1 MRYWFSR
8 SLLVFS
14 DSESRTGEETL
25 GRTLGSCAP
34 RVHVLYWLRGRH
46 LCNFRPHVWNETD
59 WTWALPERSR
69 NVWKPAAL
77 LGPASW
83 FSLSSSLCLPCI
95 FPLLQERLFSEV
107 PLPSLAQR
115 GWDTWVR
122 NIPKKKE
129 RKLGKRKKSKVI
141 KILGLCSDI
150 RYLQFHSHFSEKYT
164 SQLREAWIQ
173 GFTSVAQGFQRLRVG
188 VLSFPL
194 GINVALTSSELSGKD
209 PRRRNLP
216 WPRGY
221 LLSKRN
227 RVLL

>member
-1 MRYWFSR
+1 MSPA
-8 SLLVFS
+8 
-14 DSESRTGEETL
+14 GEEQECVKT
-25 GRTLGSCAP
+25 SCSSWP
-34 RVHVLYWLRGRH
+34 SFVI
-46 LCNFRPHVWNETD
+46 
-59 WTWALPERSR
+59 LP
-69 NVWKPAAL
+69 
-77 LGPASW
+77 
-83 FSLSSSLCLPCI
+83 
-95 FPLLQERLFSEV
+95 LFL
-107 PLPSLAQR
+107 PLPSLYLSSIAGASVFR
-115 GWDTWVR
+115 GASPLPSPTWVGHVGKKHTK
-122 NIPKKKE
+122 KKKE